1 MKRLASAVVT
11 PAGPNYHQRI
21 ATRGFQ
27 LSADEPVSAGGG
39 NRGPTPYDLLL
50 ASLGACTSITLK
62 MYADR
67 KGWDIG
73 ALEVSMTLSKDTD
86 GNAII
91 DRTLGSDARL
101 ADEQWLKLIDIAAR
115 TPVSK
120 TLLAGARITTRR
132 AEVD

>member
-39 NRGPTPYDLLL
+39 NRGPTPYD
-50 ASLGACTSITLK
+50 
-62 MYADR
+62 
-67 KGWDIG
+67 
-73 ALEVSMTLSKDTD
+73 
-86 GNAII
+86 
-91 DRTLGSDARL
+91 
-101 ADEQWLKLIDIAAR
+101 EQWLKLIDIAAR

-132 AEVD
+132 AEAD